1 MAIRRVFAAAVAA
14 LGFATAAHAESDLEK
29 GFAGALKGCE
39 EWVLNPA
46 SWANGPATFVASVG
60 LGDKMG
66 PVDRVDDA
74 ALPPQQ
80 FRRANHYWR
89 VNSTPGAGYIL
100 VVSDQLP
107 ICHITGGGDTD
118 LQPTV
123 EAVLSSAG
131 FTARW
136 ERVKQETRG
145 EMVSGEYRN
154 RDEPR
159 FSILISRAK
168 QPGQRL
174 DRVQVLATATFNAS
188 N

>member
-1 MAIRRVFAAAVAA
+1 MGIRRVFAAAVAA
-14 LGFATAAHAESDLEK
+14 LCFATAAHAESDLEK
-29 GFAGALKGCE
+29 GFSGALKGCE

-46 SWANGPATFVASVG
+46 SWADGPAPFVASVG

-66 PVDRVDDA
+66 LVDRVEDA
-74 ALPPQQ
+74 ALPPPR

-89 VNSTPGAGYIL
+89 INSTPGAGYIL

-107 ICHITGGGDTD
+107 ICHITGGGDAD

-123 EAVLSSAG
+123 EAVLTSADFAG
-131 FTARW
+131 RW
-136 ERVKQETRG
+136 ERVKQEPRG
-145 EMVSGEYRN
+145 EMVSTEYRS
-154 RDEPR
+154 RQEPR
-159 FSILISRAK
+159 FSIVISRAK

-174 DRVQVLATATFNAS
+174 DRIQVLATATFNTS